1 MPPLSEA
8 NEPAE
13 DGAIGPQ
20 RLEAFSD
27 GVIAIIL
34 TVMVLEL
41 KVPHGVTTASLE
53 ELAPQL
59 ASYVLS
65 FVVVASMWVNHHHVI
80 RIVGRVDGVF
90 LWQNIHLLFWMS
102 LVPFTTAYVGENYTA
117 PLPVALYGGNVCAFS
132 LAFLVL
138 LRGVRS
144 RARPGFA
151 DASGRGVVKSWI
163 AIVLYASSVPLA
175 WVSVWS
181 SIGIFVLIPVM
192 FLLPE
197 KSYGVGAKRR

>member
-1 MPPLSEA
+1 LSEA
-8 NEPAE
+8 REPGE
-13 DGAIGPQ
+13 EGVIGPQ

-65 FVVVASMWVNHHHVI
+65 FVVVASMWVNHHHAI
-80 RIVGRVDGVF
+80 RIVERVDGVF
-90 LWQNIHLLFWMS
+90 LWKNIHLLFWMS
-102 LVPFTTAYVGENYTA
+102 LVPFTTAYVGENYAA

-132 LAFLVL
+132 LSFLFL
-138 LRGVRS
+138 LQGVRS
-144 RARPGFA
+144 RARPGLA
-151 DASGRGVVKSWI
+151 GASGRGVVKSWI
-163 AIVLYASSVPLA
+163 AIAFYAASVPLA

-181 SIGIFVLIPVM
+181 SIAIFVVIPLM
-192 FLLPE
+192 FFLPE
-197 KSYGVGAKRR
+197 KSYGVGGKR